1 MRTKEK
7 FAMTNLI
14 YKDYC
19 MSTNAVN
26 SGNDL
31 LDVNSSMINLDCE
44 LVNYL
49 DKDSEDEEM
58 DNNNTA
64 TERMQMSANNEYN
77 SLL

>member
-1 MRTKEK
+1 M
-7 FAMTNLI
+7 
-14 YKDYC
+14 
-19 MSTNAVN
+19 N